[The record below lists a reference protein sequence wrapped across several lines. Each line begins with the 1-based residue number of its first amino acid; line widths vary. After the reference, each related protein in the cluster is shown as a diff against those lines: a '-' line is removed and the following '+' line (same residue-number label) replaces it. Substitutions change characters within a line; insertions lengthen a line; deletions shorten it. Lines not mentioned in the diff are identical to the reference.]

1 MNTFINVDYLAVRKV
16 LEDLHSVLA
25 VVVSSIW
32 HKSGF
37 GFIVGWKRDL
47 L

>member
-1 MNTFINVDYLAVRKV
+1 MSTFINGGYLAVRKV

-32 HKSGF
+32 HKSEF